1 MIVENTKQTS
11 KWAHV
16 LVSQIICFYFIT
28 NRNIALAYKT
38 KLIHYKNLRFNARVH
53 FTCLHFLLCCCQ
65 FYWDLYMYYI
75 YRFIDA
81 EKFSAQKWLISWWW
95 RQPSELSSN
104 YWPVNQFNF
113 PPAVWPL
120 CKRVWLYQF
129 FRITSFF
136 IIDTVDTRTYE
147 TVSLPIRKYFRLI
160 SFFYSCFNL

>member
-1 MIVENTKQTS
+1 MSTCS
-11 KWAHV
+11 
-16 LVSQIICFYFIT
+16 SIT
-28 NRNIALAYKT
+28 NYMFLFYNQSKYCTSLQNKTNTLQKSAFQCTSTFHLFTFFALLLSVLLR
-38 KLIHYKNLRFNARVH
+38 LI
-53 FTCLHFLLCCCQ
+53 
-65 FYWDLYMYYI
+65 YYI

-147 TVSLPIRKYFRLI
+147 TVSLPIRRYFRLI